1 MTIIT
6 AFGFLMMCLSIIM
19 IIKPDYWSDA
29 IIKFS
34 KKSNFHWFEVLSRFI
49 FGCVFLYYHQS
60 TQSPLLFNM
69 LGYLLIAVS
78 IGLLIVGENKH
89 QRFAFWSANKFRKI
103 FRPAGCLSFVFGLYL
118 IYISS
123 NH

>member
-1 MTIIT
+1 MTIIA
-6 AFGFLMMCLSIIM
+6 AFGLLMMCLSVFM

-34 KKSNFHWFEVLSRFI
+34 KMTYFHWFEVLSRFI

-60 TQSPLLFNM
+60 TQSPLLFNF

-78 IGLLIVGENKH
+78 IGLLIVGENNH
-89 QRFAFWSANKFRKI
+89 QRFALWSAHKFRKI
-103 FRPAGCLSFVFGLYL
+103 FRPAGFLSFAFGLY
-118 IYISS
+118 IFYISI